1 MGSCCISKSNNLVV
15 ERITVKKRTSDLK
28 LSVLGPKTWVA
39 RSRRSSVYIVN
50 NEDIS
55 TKYLFQA
62 QLGTGYFGTVKVV
75 IPTVDQNKKYACKS
89 IDKTKL
95 PLKKINTLIR
105 EIETLSMVDH
115 PNIIKYYETYND
127 VRYFHIIMEYCTG
140 GDLFEHILKG
150 KYFTETEACSLIF
163 KLFSAVVHCHSLGI
177 VHRDLKPENI
187 LFENNSD
194 FSDVKIIDFGLSR
207 KLYNEDDMHSI
218 VGSPFYVAPE
228 VLDGNYDAK
237 CDVWSLGVITYCL
250 LSGRPPFFSTDKNEL
265 FSKIRFESV
274 TFTSKAWENISE
286 SAVEFVKSLLM
297 KNPKKRPNARTAL
310 SAQWFQKILE
320 EDLDLNQLNPEILFH
335 LRNFNEP
342 KQLTKNVLSLI
353 VKKLNTKEIDQL
365 NRSFNIL
372 DKDKTGF
379 IDFTQ
384 LRKAFEHCGMEV
396 KEEELKTLLHKLSY
410 YKGKG
415 LNDRI
420 NYTTFIA
427 AAMDKKQIINRD
439 VLWEAFKT
447 YDSDERGYISFTSL
461 EKAIERTG
469 KKKSFDEL
477 KFMFKELGLSID
489 AQISFDDFCKFI
501 EDDL

>member
-1 MGSCCISKSNNLVV
+1 MGSCCFSQSNKLVV
-15 ERITVKKRTSDLK
+15 ERITVKKRPSDMK
-28 LSVLGPKTWVA
+28 ISVVGPKTWVA

-50 NEDIS
+50 NEDVS
-55 TKYLFQA
+55 KKYLFQD
-62 QLGTGYFGTVKVV
+62 QLGTGYFGTVKVA
-75 IPTVDQNKKYACKS
+75 IPIVDQNKKYACKS

-127 VRYFHIIMEYCTG
+127 VKYFHIIMEYCTG
-140 GDLFEHILKG
+140 GDMFEHILK
-150 KYFTETEACSLIF
+150 KKNFSETEACHLIF
-163 KLFSAVVHCHSLGI
+163 KLLSAIVHCHSLGI

-207 KLYNEDDMHSI
+207 KLFNDDDLHSI

-250 LSGRPPFFSTDKNEL
+250 LSGRPPFFSSDKNEL
-265 FSKIRFESV
+265 FSKIRNDRVSFNNRVWESISNSAIE
-274 TFTSKAWENISE
+274 FIEN
-286 SAVEFVKSLLM
+286 LLT
-297 KNPKKRPNARTAL
+297 KNPKKRPNAKTAL
-310 SAQWFQKILE
+310 QSNWFKKILE
-320 EDLDLNQLNPEILFH
+320 QDLDLNQLDPDILFQ

-342 KQLTKNVLSLI
+342 RQLTKNVLSLI
-353 VKKLNTKEIDQL
+353 VKKLNTKEIEQL
-365 NRSFNIL
+365 NKTFNIL
-372 DKDKTGF
+372 DKEKTGS
-379 IDFTQ
+379 IDYTQ
-384 LRKAFEHCGMEV
+384 LQKAFEHCGMHV
-396 KEEELKTLLHKLSY
+396 KEDEMNNLLQKLSF

-427 AAMDKKQIINRD
+427 AAMDKKRLVNKN
-439 VLWEAFKT
+439 VLWEVFKT
-447 YDSDERGYISFTSL
+447 YDVEEKGYISFTSV

-469 KKKSFDEL
+469 KKKSYDDI
-477 KFMFKELGLSID
+477 KYMFKEIGLTID
-489 AQISFDDFCKFI
+489 AQISYEDFCKII
-501 EDDL
+501 EEDL